1 MNNKVH
7 LIDEG
12 LQQIFNIKSS
22 MNLELSTIQKKE
34 FPNFKFVDRPIINTT
49 NIPDPNWIAGFV
61 IGEGCGYFFTYHKR
75 KN

>member
-22 MNLELSTIQKKE
+22 MNLGLSTIQKK
-34 FPNFKFVDRPIINTT
+34 
-49 NIPDPNWIAGFV
+49 
-61 IGEGCGYFFTYHKR
+61 
-75 KN
+75 